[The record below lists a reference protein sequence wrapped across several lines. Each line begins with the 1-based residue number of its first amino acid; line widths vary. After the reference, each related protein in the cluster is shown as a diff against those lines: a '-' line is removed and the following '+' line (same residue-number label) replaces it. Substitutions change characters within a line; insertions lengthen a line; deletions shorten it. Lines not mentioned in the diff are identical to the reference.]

1 MKLTTKVLEKRFAK
15 IGSQDEKGD
24 NAIVIAKFFTPFSN
38 WTCQATEYDPNTGLF
53 FGLVD
58 GFEVELGYFSLA
70 EFESMNKG
78 PVPKI
83 ERDRW
88 FDECTIADVRAKI
101 GGH

>member
-1 MKLTTKVLEKRFAK
+1 MKLLTKVLENRFAK
-15 IGSQDEKGD
+15 VGSQDNSGD
-24 NAIVIAKFFTPFSN
+24 DAIIIAKFFTPFSN
-38 WTCQATEYDPNTGLF
+38 WSWFATEYDPDTRMF

-58 GFEVELGYFSLA
+58 GFEVELGYFSLD

-88 FDECTIADVRAKI
+88 FDECMIKDIRAKI